1 MVKKNAKALMFHI
14 LVLLFAIGM
23 LYPLFWMISSAFKTN
38 AEIFGA
44 NVSFFPQSPTLD
56 NFRHGISGVMGYS
69 IFRFFGNSFLVTG
82 LNIIGNLISCSL
94 AAYAFSKLPFK
105 FSKLLFSIMMVTLM
119 LPMHVRIIPQYVV
132 FNRLGWIDTFFP
144 LTIPSFFATSGF
156 YIFLLTQ
163 FMRGISN
170 ELLDAPRIDGCSTF
184 QIYIHFMLPLSMP
197 GLVTVAIFT
206 FITVWN
212 DFFSQMLYLLNPSRF
227 TISVA
232 LRMFIDP
239 TGQSAWGALFAMSTL
254 SLIPLFVVFITFQ
267 RYLVEGIQVGS
278 LKG

>member
-1 MVKKNAKALMFHI
+1 MIKKHARSMLFHM
-14 LVLLFAIGM
+14 LVLAFAVGM
-23 LYPLFWMISSAFKTN
+23 LYPLLWMVSSAFKTN
-38 AEIFGA
+38 VEIFSG
-44 NVSFFPQSPTLD
+44 SFSFIPQNPTLD
-56 NFRHGISGVMGYS
+56 NFRHGISGVMGFS
-69 IFRFFGNSFLVTG
+69 IFHFFGNSFLLVG

-94 AAYAFSKLPFK
+94 AAYAFAKLPFK
-105 FSKLLFSIMMVTLM
+105 LSGFLFSVMMVTLM
-119 LPMHVRIIPQYVV
+119 LPMHVRLIPQYIV
-132 FNRLGWIDTFFP
+132 FNNLGWIDTFFP
-144 LTIPSFFATSGF
+144 LFIPSFFATSGF

-184 QIYIHFMLPLSMP
+184 GIYIHFMLPLSLP
-197 GLVTVAIFT
+197 GLITVAIFT
-206 FITVWN
+206 FIAVWN
-212 DFFSQMLYLLNPSRF
+212 DFFAQMLYLMNPSRF

-254 SLIPLFVVFITFQ
+254 SLIPLFVVFIAFQ
-267 RYLVEGIQVGS
+267 RYLVEGIQIGS